1 MAVRCFL
8 VGRSLYR
15 FVRNEGIKECSVTLR
30 PMKKN
35 WFLVEMAA
43 VDEEC
48 PAALERKRNWSEE
61 IQMAVATVAAFFH
74 P

>member
-1 MAVRCFL
+1 MEFGRNLRGILVAVRCFL

-48 PAALERKRNWSEE
+48 PAEMDGL
-61 IQMAVATVAAFFH
+61 ILGAFR
-74 P
+74 PVL